1 MAAPQ
6 PIENPQRSYEV
17 FEKKH
22 YMECTTRCAAAADGA
37 PGWPLVLQRELRTAG
52 LLRRHEDRHLGSALH
67 VMLFLKNL
75 IRALRIFNGLRS
87 CHGQRALL
95 VYHYRHLGERE
106 RQEAQTLYQP

>member
-22 YMECTTRCAAAADGA
+22 YMECTTQVSILMPTKKPRGAELTLEHQRPTRRSISGGCAS
-37 PGWPLVLQRELRTAG
+37 
-52 LLRRHEDRHLGSALH
+52 GSALH

-95 VYHYRHLGERE
+95 VYHYPHDTHAKG
-106 RQEAQTLYQP
+106 